1 MLSQIATDLTIA
13 LSKQIS
19 NTSFVIYSWE
29 DIAAL
34 LSNEEKSCSKEEC
47 KNIFEEIRLNGCLIV
62 KYKDDEE
69 VCFSMTDKALVLT
82 QELEA
87 LSKKEN
93 IKETMVKTDESGH
106 ATFVMPTTQV
116 ALDNITKKNSSVSS
130 KAKNFFIGFLGGI
143 VGGAVLYAI
152 IEIIK
157 LI

>member
-1 MLSQIATDLTIA
+1 
-13 LSKQIS
+13 
-19 NTSFVIYSWE
+19 
-29 DIAAL
+29 
-34 LSNEEKSCSKEEC
+34 
-47 KNIFEEIRLNGCLIV
+47 
-62 KYKDDEE
+62 
-69 VCFSMTDKALVLT
+69 MTDKALVLT

-130 KAKNFFIGFLGGI
+130 KAKNVCRGFLGGI
-143 VGGAVLYAI
+143 VGGALLYAI